1 MKYYRMAG
9 IFTGLALFWPGVSGA
24 APATASAV
32 TDDFSDVTKFRFN
45 SNGGK
50 CETVV
55 PDGGNDG
62 SSTITVSDA

>member
-9 IFTGLALFWPGVSGA
+9 IFTGLALFLPGVSGA

-50 CETVV
+50 C
-55 PDGGNDG
+55 
-62 SSTITVSDA
+62 